1 MALIWINIEH
11 LKLPNLIRVLQ
22 ASEGVLFG
30 VNFGLNNSV
39 QVQCDNF
46 DRIYCALINKV
57 QIIIDREGLPEF
69 SFVHGRVR
77 KDPLVLSYPRALV
90 LVRQTPNKKH
100 ALK

>member
-57 QIIIDREGLPEF
+57 QITIDREGLPEF
-69 SFVHGRVR
+69 SFVHGRGPVG
-77 KDPLVLSYPRALV
+77 PI
-90 LVRQTPNKKH
+90 VRQTPNKKH